1 MIDFLYLLAEY
12 GLTIESSPVLEAQVF
27 DRMMWQQKNGISTA
41 LVAVVGDQVNFQERF
56 TPSFKDAR
64 IPYESIPRS
73 GMLTRLIRCA
83 KATRQLVK
91 SNGTRY
97 VYVREPWSALTHQL
111 AFPVRGPELIYDM
124 RGDVAAEARF
134 RGTPGYRRWALERL
148 TSRAIRHADSY
159 AAVSADA
166 AGAMMNNYGASAVS
180 VIPSCVDISKFER
193 GSEQRDSIRRDL
205 GVSQSDVL
213 LIYSGG
219 SQEYQMLPQMFHLWE
234 SLAMDTS
241 VHFLTLMHGS
251 DSDYLVGRLP
261 EDRTTRM
268 SVERDQVPGYL
279 SAADIGF
286 LLRAAHP
293 LNTVASPLKFGEY
306 LASGLSVVS
315 SPGVGDI
322 SRIIEQRDLGVL
334 INADQAEISA
344 DAVRELIDD
353 VRNHRVARSEVARE
367 VAGDTY
373 HWGAYVDEW
382 KEMLRD

>member
-27 DRMMWQQKNGISTA
+27 DRMIWQQKNGISTA
-41 LVAVVGDQVNFQERF
+41 LVAVVGDQVDFQERF
-56 TPSFKDAR
+56 SPAFKDAD
-64 IPYESIPRS
+64 IPYQSIPRS
-73 GMLTRLIRCA
+73 GMFTRLIRCA
-83 KATRQLVK
+83 RATRQLVK
-91 SNGTRY
+91 SNGAR
-97 VYVREPWSALTHQL
+97 YVREPWSALVHQL
-111 AFPVRGPELIYDM
+111 AFPVGGPDLIYDM

-134 RGTPGYRRWALERL
+134 RGTSTHRRWILQRL

-159 AAVSADA
+159 AAVSSDA
-166 AGAMMNNYGASAVS
+166 ASVLMNSYGASEVS
-180 VIPSCVDISKFER
+180 VVPSCVDISKFEQAAD
-193 GSEQRDSIRRDL
+193 QRDALRREL
-205 GVSQSDVL
+205 GVSESDVL

-219 SQEYQMLPQMFHLWE
+219 SQEYQLLPQMFRLWE
-234 SLAMDTS
+234 SMADDPS
-241 VHFLTLMHGS
+241 VHFLALMHGS
-251 DSDYLVGRLP
+251 ASNDLLSRLP

-279 SAADIGF
+279 NAADIGF
-286 LLRAAHP
+286 LLRAPHA

-322 SRIIEQRDLGVL
+322 SHIIEERDLGVL
-334 INADQAEISA
+334 INADQPEISA
-344 DAVRELIDD
+344 DAVRGLIDN
-353 VRNHRVARSEVARE
+353 VRNHRISRSEVARE

-373 HWGAYVDEW
+373 DWGAYVDEW